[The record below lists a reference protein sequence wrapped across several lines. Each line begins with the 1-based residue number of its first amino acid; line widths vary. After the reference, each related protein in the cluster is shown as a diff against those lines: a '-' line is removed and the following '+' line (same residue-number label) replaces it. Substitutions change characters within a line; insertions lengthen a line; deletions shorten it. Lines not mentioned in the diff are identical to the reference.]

1 MLLFNL
7 ALLQCTYPS
16 VDNTV
21 CVDTGGY
28 IMYVRVASPEYCTTV
43 RIVINVLHDKSLLI
57 GQHSSTSPYMDIHTF
72 TLCSDAA
79 IFHNLLY
86 GP

>member
-7 ALLQCTYPS
+7 ALLQCTYHQL
-16 VDNTV
+16 TTL
-21 CVDTGGY
+21 CVDTGEY
-28 IMYVRVASPEYCTTV
+28 IMYVIVASPEYCTTV

-57 GQHSSTSPYMDIHTF
+57 GQHSSTSPYMGMHTL
-72 TLCSDAA
+72 TLCSNAA
-79 IFHNLLY
+79 MFHNLLC